1 MGFRKPFHIVYDQMS
16 LSDEASEKN
25 LLIQLAD
32 RDIISHETVL
42 ERFKEVAGVEKVRLQ
57 REDKARDTDK
67 LPPKASPFH
76 NANKKFEI
84 EKMDKQA
91 DIQEKVAEKK
101 QSQKPVRE
109 SGRPPSAIDE
119 EPRKKRVDTPRSTPG
134 VAELVVWATS
144 AFEAVECLNKGYLEM
159 KSKANLR
166 QLTKSEASELDNI
179 KLSTFLALE
188 PLSSLDDNNI
198 FKAVASKYS
207 VPSEFRGLR
216 DSSPTTEKYKK

>member
-1 MGFRKPFHIVYDQMS
+1 M
-16 LSDEASEKN
+16 
-25 LLIQLAD
+25 
-32 RDIISHETVL
+32 
-42 ERFKEVAGVEKVRLQ
+42 
-57 REDKARDTDK
+57 
-67 LPPKASPFH
+67 
-76 NANKKFEI
+76 
-84 EKMDKQA
+84 
-91 DIQEKVAEKK
+91 
-101 QSQKPVRE
+101 
-109 SGRPPSAIDE
+109 
-119 EPRKKRVDTPRSTPG
+119 
-134 VAELVVWATS
+134 WATS